1 MPNHSLS
8 TIFLPLLTK
17 IFPEAHPWAAR
28 RQNPP
33 KPQSRAH
40 HQNPAKL
47 RNHNV
52 NACGMKH
59 RPPTVKLPLS
69 PDEIDGRTIAFK
81 PVRDG
86 IDSEVSGVLE
96 VIEDAD
102 GFNVNASYI
111 VSQDPPQS
119 HVYWFDQSEIDAITR
134 SLVKHKSR
142 VLIVDD
148 DAASTHL
155 VKILLEKT
163 GNYVVL
169 EENDADEAHQSAL
182 NFRPDAILLDIMMP
196 KTDGSE
202 VAAQIEADPELRN
215 TPIIF
220 LTALI
225 TEPETK
231 AGLRI
236 EGHRSLAKPINI
248 PELIEQIE
256 ESLRRAT

>member
-1 MPNHSLS
+1 
-8 TIFLPLLTK
+8 
-17 IFPEAHPWAAR
+17 
-28 RQNPP
+28 
-33 KPQSRAH
+33 
-40 HQNPAKL
+40 
-47 RNHNV
+47 
-52 NACGMKH
+52 MK
-59 RPPTVKLPLS
+59 RPSTVKLPLS
-69 PDEIDGRTIAFK
+69 PDKIDGQTVTFR

-86 IDSEVSGVLE
+86 ISSEVSGALE

-102 GFNVNASYI
+102 GFNVNASYV
-111 VSQDPPQS
+111 VSENPPQS
-119 HVYWFDQSEIDAITR
+119 HVYWFDQSEVDAIAR
-134 SLVKHKSR
+134 SLIKEKRR

-148 DAASTHL
+148 DPDSTHL

-169 EENDADEAHQSAL
+169 EENDAEKAHQSARD
-182 NFRPDAILLDIMMP
+182 FGPDAILMDIMMP

-202 VAAQIEADPELRN
+202 VAAQIEADPELRS

-220 LTALI
+220 LTALV

-248 PELIEQIE
+248 PRLIDQIE
-256 ESLRRAT
+256 DSLPRVTTTPSRSQE

>member
-1 MPNHSLS
+1 MS
-8 TIFLPLLTK
+8 
-17 IFPEAHPWAAR
+17 
-28 RQNPP
+28 
-33 KPQSRAH
+33 
-40 HQNPAKL
+40 
-47 RNHNV
+47 
-52 NACGMKH
+52 H

-69 PDEIDGRTIAFK
+69 PDEIDGQTVTFK
-81 PVRDG
+81 PIRDG

-102 GFNVNASYI
+102 GFNVNASYV
-111 VSQDPPQS
+111 VSENPPRS
-119 HVYWFDQSEIDAITR
+119 HVYWFDQSEIDGITR
-134 SLVKHKSR
+134 SLIKEKRR

-148 DAASTHL
+148 DPDSTHL

-169 EENDADEAHQSAL
+169 EENDADQAHQSAR
-182 NFRPDAILLDIMMP
+182 NFRPHAILLDIMMP

-202 VAAQIEADPELRN
+202 VAAQIEADPELRG

-225 TEPETK
+225 TEPETR

-248 PELIEQIE
+248 PRLIDQIE
-256 ESLRRAT
+256 ESLPRVTTTPSHSQE